1 MKKIELLVPAKNM
14 ECLKV
19 AVENGADSVYFG
31 AKEFNARTLNS
42 DNNFTFEE
50 LKEAIQYCKKK
61 NVKTNLT
68 LNTLIKDDEFERA
81 LKVADIAYESG
92 VSAIIV
98 QDIGLGKTL
107 IEKYPD
113 LDIHAS
119 TQNTITNLEGVKM
132 LEKIGYK
139 LYRCT
144 KK

>member
-98 QDIGLGKTL
+98 QDIGLRVSNIFL
-107 IEKYPD
+107 FPI
-113 LDIHAS
+113 
-119 TQNTITNLEGVKM
+119 
-132 LEKIGYK
+132 
-139 LYRCT
+139 
-144 KK
+144 